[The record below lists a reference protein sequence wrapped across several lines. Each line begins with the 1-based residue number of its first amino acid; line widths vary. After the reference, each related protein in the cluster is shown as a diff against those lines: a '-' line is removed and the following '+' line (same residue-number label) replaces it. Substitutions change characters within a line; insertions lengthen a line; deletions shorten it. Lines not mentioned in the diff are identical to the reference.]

1 MNGARTDHNSY
12 EACPQHING
21 HTPQCLLCEIDTL
34 RGLLREVAN
43 CEPLL
48 LGDGVPFSVIVPSDL
63 WSRLAPLRKDEP

>member
-1 MNGARTDHNSY
+1 
-12 EACPQHING
+12 
-21 HTPQCLLCEIDTL
+21 
-34 RGLLREVAN
+34 LLREVAN